1 MAVLAVLAALQYR
14 WLGQVSQAERQR
26 MHETMTARARAL
38 ATDIDR
44 EIARVYLTF
53 QLREAEANQIDA
65 SLAARHKIWRS
76 TSRHPDLIK
85 GLYLLSNDG
94 ALQAFNTSTGT
105 LSAVEWPQELI
116 PIRDRN
122 RTNRLTGLGAASGGG
137 STYTFRLPQTIS
149 TDPLAV
155 SVMLPFMTHRTLAD
169 GVERHTVTPMGSVL
183 IVLNQQKFL
192 GELVPQMVTQHLGD
206 SLDEYRLSIVRT
218 RALKEVVYAS
228 TKDRALIEV
237 PEADVQVDALGVRP
251 AVIERLMATEWRL
264 VIEQAAAAGRAAAA
278 PRADT
283 VHVAPAPPLPPAQ
296 ILTSSD
302 RVTMMFEQSR
312 VTPGAASAGRGGAS
326 ASQPRVAAGSNV
338 AGMGSGA
345 WQVLLKHRA
354 GSLEAAVQ
362 RVRKRNLLMSFG
374 MLALLAASVG
384 LVLVSARRAER
395 LASQQMDFVATVS
408 HELRT
413 PLAVIRSAGQNLA
426 AGVVQD
432 PKRYGELIE
441 TEGRRLTD
449 MVEQTLALAGL
460 SGERKPMAQ
469 QPIDAGDIVR
479 AVLASPETTSRADG
493 VKIDLRIADELPL
506 VLADEMLLR
515 RGVQNL
521 VGNALKYGVGGGWV
535 GVTVDASGSRR
546 GREVRITVAD
556 KGPGVAAEDLPHIF
570 DAFYR
575 GRRAVADQVQG
586 NGLGLHLVKRIA
598 EAHGGRVTVR
608 TAPGEGAAFTMH
620 IPSRA
625 DLAVHTLAG
634 EQPQT
639 S

>member
-26 MHETMTARARAL
+26 MHETMTTRAQEL
-38 ATDIDR
+38 AAGIDR
-44 EIARVYLTF
+44 EIGRVYLTF
-53 QLREAEANQIDA
+53 QLRDADTLEQGLQARYKTWREA
-65 SLAARHKIWRS
+65 
-76 TSRHPDLIK
+76 SRHPDLIARIYVV
-85 GLYLLSNDG
+85 LADG
-94 ALQAFNTSTGT
+94 TLQAFDTASGALTPI
-105 LSAVEWPQELI
+105 EWPAELTT
-116 PIRDRN
+116 IRERA
-122 RTNRLTGLGAASGGG
+122 RAGGRFITGSGG
-137 STYTFRLPQTIS
+137 TTAFTIRLPQTIS

-155 SVMLPFMTHRTLAD
+155 SVMLPVRRTVQN
-169 GVERHTVTPMGSVL
+169 GVEAHVIPAGSVL
-183 IVLNQQKFL
+183 VLLNQSKFV
-192 GELVPQMVTQHLGD
+192 GEVVPQLVRQHLDD

-218 RALKEVVYAS
+218 RAPKEVVYAS
-228 TKDRALIEV
+228 HKDRALIELD
-237 PEADVQVDALGVRP
+237 EADIRVDALGLRP
-251 AVIERLMATEWRL
+251 AVIERLLTSGDLRL
-264 VIEQAAAAGRAAAA
+264 SGFAAGVEAARAI
-278 PRADT
+278 PRT
-283 VHVAPAPPLPPAQ
+283 SSPAPPPPPAAP
-296 ILTSSD
+296 LPSAAPTHTPPTG
-302 RVTMMFEQSR
+302 RVTVVLEETGSAQPSGTGRRGMA
-312 VTPGAASAGRGGAS
+312 TPRAPGTGGGGTAMAGGG
-326 ASQPRVAAGSNV
+326 GI
-338 AGMGSGA
+338 GSGA

-354 GSLEAAVQ
+354 GSLEAAVKQ
-362 RVRKRNLLMSFG
+362 VRRRNLMMSFG

-460 SGERKPMAQ
+460 SGERRPMAQ
-469 QPIDAGDIVR
+469 HPVDAGDVAR
-479 AVLASPETTSRADG
+479 AVLASPETTARAAG
-493 VKIDLRIADELPL
+493 VTFDVRIAEELPL

-521 VGNALKYGVGGGWV
+521 VANALKYGAAGGWV

-546 GREVRITVAD
+546 GREVRITVSD
-556 KGPGVAAEDLPHIF
+556 KGPGVAPEDLPHIF

-608 TAPGEGAAFTMH
+608 TAPGEGASFTIH

-625 DLAVHTLAG
+625 DLALHPLPG
-634 EQPQT
+634 EQPA
-639 S
+639 